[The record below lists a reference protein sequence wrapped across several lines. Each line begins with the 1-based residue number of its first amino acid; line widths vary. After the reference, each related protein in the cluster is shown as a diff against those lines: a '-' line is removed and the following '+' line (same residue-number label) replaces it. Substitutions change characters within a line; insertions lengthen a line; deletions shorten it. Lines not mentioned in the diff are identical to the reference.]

1 MIKRISQD
9 ETFPLRSRVLRKG
22 APFTECILP
31 TDNVLGT
38 YHLGYFLDDRLVCI
52 GTFFPEDY
60 PELGKGGMRLRGM
73 ATDPEFAGR
82 GYGAELINF
91 AIAELKENH
100 AVYIWCNARST
111 AAGFYKKL
119 GFKMI
124 SEEFEIPGVGPHF
137 NMLYSL
143 SKNEDAV
150 L

>member
-1 MIKRISQD
+1 
-9 ETFPLRSRVLRKG
+9 
-22 APFTECILP
+22 
-31 TDNVLGT
+31 
-38 YHLGYFLDDRLVCI
+38 
-52 GTFFPEDY
+52 
-60 PELGKGGMRLRGM
+60 
-73 ATDPEFAGR
+73 